1 MVEEFYNP
9 ASIII
14 GIIKLLILSAIGYIA
29 NKKGLISKDAIHA
42 LNKIV
47 LWLCL
52 PALIISRTISS
63 FDPRTMRY
71 WWVLPLASLAMSA
84 LGGLLGFIV
93 QGFLKGEL
101 PRKEFISSCAFQNCG
116 YLPIALVAFI
126 CSGEYCNLMLIYIF
140 LFITGFNLVFWG
152 LVPAYLSKKNDG
164 IKLKS
169 ILNPPL
175 VAMVFSVASIF
186 LFGKGWLPEIIYSP
200 LDMLGSTTFVIV
212 LLALGAY
219 LAEQGE
225 YIPKKPIFLALCVSI
240 KLLILPLAV
249 LGILMLMPVEIS
261 YKFFIFLQ
269 SMMPVATSLVIVGLY
284 KDADTRFYGFAIFYS
299 HIIAIIT
306 IPLWLLVFR
315 SIMQAY

>member
-1 MVEEFYNP
+1 MIEQFYNP
-9 ASIII
+9 ASIIM
-14 GIIKLLILSAIGYIA
+14 GIIKLLLLAVIGYIS

-63 FDPRTMRY
+63 FDPRAMSY
-71 WWVLPLASLAMSA
+71 WWVLPLVSLVMSA
-84 LGGLLGFIV
+84 LGGLFGYLV
-93 QGFLKGEL
+93 QGLFKGGL

-116 YLPIALVAFI
+116 YLPMALVVFI
-126 CSGEYCNLMLIYIF
+126 CSGEYCDLMLIYIF

-152 LVPAYLSKKNDG
+152 LLPAYLSKENDG

-186 LFGKGWLPEIIYSP
+186 LFGRGWLPEIISSP

-225 YIPKKPIFLALCVSI
+225 YVPKNPIFLAVCVSI

-249 LGILMLMPVEIS
+249 LGILMLMPMDIS

-269 SMMPVATSLVIVGLY
+269 SMMPVAASLVIVGLY
-284 KDADTRFYGFAIFYS
+284 KNADNHFYSFAIFYS
-299 HIIAIIT
+299 HLIAIIT
-306 IPLWLLVFR
+306 IPLWLLAFR
-315 SIMQAY
+315 MVVR

>member
-1 MVEEFYNP
+1 MIEQFYNS

-14 GIIKLLILSAIGYIA
+14 GIIKLLLLAAIGYFA
-29 NKKGLISKDAIHA
+29 YKKHLIDKEAIHS

-52 PALIISRTISS
+52 PALIISRTIAT
-63 FDPRTMRY
+63 FDLKIMAF
-71 WWVLPLASLAMSA
+71 WWVLPIVSVAMSA
-84 LGGLLGFIV
+84 LGALFGYIMQYF
-93 QGFLKGEL
+93 FKGSL

-116 YLPIALVAFI
+116 YLPMALVVFI
-126 CSGEYCNLMLIYIF
+126 CSGEYCNLMLVYIF

-152 LVPAYLSKKNDG
+152 LMPAYLSKENDG

-175 VAMVFSVASIF
+175 IAMVFSVASIF
-186 LFGKGWLPEIIYSP
+186 LFGTGWLPEIISDP

-212 LLALGAY
+212 LIALGAY

-225 YIPKKPIFLALCVSI
+225 YMPRKPVYLTACISI
-240 KLLILPLAV
+240 KLILLPLAV
-249 LGILMLMPVEIS
+249 LGILMLIPMELS

-269 SMMPVATSLVIVGLY
+269 STMPVATSLVIVGLY
-284 KDADTRFYGFAIFYS
+284 KNADNRFYSFAIFYS
-299 HIIAIIT
+299 HLIAVIT

-315 SIMQAY
+315 SIVG